1 MSKSVALVKFKK
13 TGNIYYGYYNG
24 TCDVLSPFLCT
35 PQECYNKEYDCY
47 EAISY
52 CNKLNNPKN
61 WEIWKNLTNLD
72 DVEIY
77 SDYGGGFYWNGTGN
91 ESERMVKTYIA
102 PFDQFPEDVKDGKPK
117 WVRTFWNV

>member
-24 TCDVLSPFLCT
+24 TCGVLSPFLCT

-61 WEIWKNLTNLD
+61 LTYKYLLTKIN
-72 DVEIY
+72 
-77 SDYGGGFYWNGTGN
+77 FYVIILI
-91 ESERMVKTYIA
+91 ESEVI
-102 PFDQFPEDVKDGKPK
+102 
-117 WVRTFWNV
+117 